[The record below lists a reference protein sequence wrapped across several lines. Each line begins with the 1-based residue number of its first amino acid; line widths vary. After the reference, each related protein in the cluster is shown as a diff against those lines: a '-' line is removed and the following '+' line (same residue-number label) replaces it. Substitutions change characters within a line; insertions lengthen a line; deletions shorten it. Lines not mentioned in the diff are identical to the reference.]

1 MRNDAL
7 PFRSAAPRTGVD
19 HLNERMSERS
29 LRRRGT
35 LSRSSPEIPGTVRTW
50 HSKRPS
56 RKGDDTMEPLQIG
69 DQVPDIRLPLVNG
82 LGDAGFRDFAG
93 KRLIVFAWASW

>member
-1 MRNDAL
+1 
-7 PFRSAAPRTGVD
+7 
-19 HLNERMSERS
+19 
-29 LRRRGT
+29 
-35 LSRSSPEIPGTVRTW
+35 
-50 HSKRPS
+50 
-56 RKGDDTMEPLQIG
+56 MEPLQIG